1 MVLGC
6 LFSESLQKT
15 YYSSVCLSVLPSIY
29 LPFYMCECAPSACLV
44 PMEVRSVC
52 CSLGTG
58 VLGSRKQPCGYQ
70 TQVLLDT
77 GQCWSILFWTY
88 ILFKNLF
95 WEAIPFQHAMQLL
108 INPTAGHA
116 RLLCILTQKHG
127 FLPFCFFPHWEQD
140 LSMQV
145 CLSSNSEI
153 LLPQSCCFSFNFNKI
168 VLKLKKKKKLS
179 WIIKMSDSN
188 HNTMENSQH
197 HYSIKG

>member
-1 MVLGC
+1 MSDRIATSHEC
-6 LFSESLQKT
+6 LIWVEQNPKFKFKSAQLYFCTRGMDRQAFTKHYGTGLPVFWVSAKNLPFF
-15 YYSSVCLSVLPSIY
+15 CLSVLLSIY
-29 LPFYMCECAPSACLV
+29 LSFYMCECAPSACLV

-58 VLGSRKQPCGYQ
+58 VLGSRGYQ

-116 RLLCILTQKHG
+116 WFLCVLTQKHG
-127 FLPFCFFPHWEQD
+127 FLPFCFSPTGNRICLCRSACPQTQRLF
-140 LSMQV
+140 
-145 CLSSNSEI
+145 CLS
-153 LLPQSCCFSFNFNKI
+153 PAVFFQF
-168 VLKLKKKKKLS
+168 
-179 WIIKMSDSN
+179 
-188 HNTMENSQH
+188 
-197 HYSIKG
+197 